1 MRNSTITIKQ
11 LVYTEDGLG
20 GKIET
25 FKDLKVVG
33 KLFYTKKTKVV
44 TRIQDIAS
52 LPAINMYVLYLT
64 TFQNKFEDLISIKK
78 GDKLGGEYGNYR
90 VDDITAHNTKFTIT
104 FMEESLGQDDAYFPT
119 DPDFPIDPDFSY
131 DGEIDPD
138 FSYDDGNDGLL

>member
-1 MRNSTITIKQ
+1 
-11 LVYTEDGLG
+11 
-20 GKIET
+20 
-25 FKDLKVVG
+25 
-33 KLFYTKKTKVV
+33 
-44 TRIQDIAS
+44 
-52 LPAINMYVLYLT
+52 MYVLYLT
-64 TFQNKFEDLISIKK
+64 TFQNKLEDLISIKK